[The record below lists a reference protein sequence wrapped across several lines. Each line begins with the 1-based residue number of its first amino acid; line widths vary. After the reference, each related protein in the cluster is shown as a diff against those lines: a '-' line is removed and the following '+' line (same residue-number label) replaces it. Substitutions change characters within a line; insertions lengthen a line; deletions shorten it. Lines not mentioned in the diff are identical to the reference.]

1 MTRYEKR
8 VAKMRK
14 EYEAKVKVRDERL
27 AKEAKKARL
36 AELQQKAQEA
46 GIYGYE
52 QMTIEELE
60 VALEKP
66 GDNKEEQ
73 LNDLTVDE
81 LKVLAKE
88 KGLTGYSNLAKNE
101 LIEALEAVK

>member
-1 MTRYEKR
+1 
-8 VAKMRK
+8 MRK